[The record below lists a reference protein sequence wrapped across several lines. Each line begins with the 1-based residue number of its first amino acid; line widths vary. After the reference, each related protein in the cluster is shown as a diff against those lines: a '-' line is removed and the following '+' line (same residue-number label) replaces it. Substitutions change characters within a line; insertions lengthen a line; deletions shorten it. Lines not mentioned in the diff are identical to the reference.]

1 MSSVT
6 ADDASAIA
14 NEIHTNNGDGHP
26 VTLLGII
33 SSRWFLYC
41 LSTLLFLAVWYWVVS
56 LNILG
61 RGLCYPHEVISAI
74 GDLATRKL
82 AGATLWEHIWASGR
96 RVLLGF
102 SLAVIGRS
110 APKWCVSRWLKTFRK
125 KGKAGLRE
133 DGRKGSYPRGRPKGI
148 KHLPDK
154 EKIRYLE
161 AQIAYLKAE
170 NSFLANLRK
179 KS

>member
-1 MSSVT
+1 MSKKIFTQEQIKELLQNPNVANCSEKSILYHKNFKV
-6 ADDASAIA
+6 SAIEKYHQGMPPSWIFKEA
-14 NEIHTNNGDGHP
+14 
-26 VTLLGII
+26 
-33 SSRWFLYC
+33 
-41 LSTLLFLAVWYWVVS
+41 
-56 LNILG
+56 
-61 RGLCYPHEVISAI
+61 GL
-74 GDLATRKL
+74 
-82 AGATLWEHIWASGR
+82 
-96 RVLLGF
+96 

>member
-1 MSSVT
+1 MSKKIFTQEQIKELLQNPNVANCSEKLILYHKNFKV
-6 ADDASAIA
+6 SAIEKYHQGMPPSWIFKEA
-14 NEIHTNNGDGHP
+14 
-26 VTLLGII
+26 
-33 SSRWFLYC
+33 
-41 LSTLLFLAVWYWVVS
+41 
-56 LNILG
+56 
-61 RGLCYPHEVISAI
+61 
-74 GDLATRKL
+74 
-82 AGATLWEHIWASGR
+82 
-96 RVLLGF
+96 GF